1 MRRRLVVL
9 ALANTVMV
17 ALAFLVPLAV
27 LVRTLARDRALNA
40 AELEAQSLAPA
51 LSLTQE
57 PVALEVAVLATNAGA
72 AGRLVIILPDGSRVG
87 RPRSSL
93 EGRGDEETLA
103 LARRGRA
110 FSAAAPG
117 GAEVLV
123 PVALAQNRTAVVR
136 VYVPDA
142 VLSRGVVSAWTVE
155 GAVGVALVGL
165 AIVLADRMARSIVR
179 PVRALAGAAQRLGEG
194 ELTVRIQPEGPP
206 EIVQA
211 AVAFN
216 FLGHRVG
223 ELLATEREMVA
234 DLSHRLR
241 TPLTALRLDAEGV
254 ADPDDARRLAEDVDE
269 LQRAVDA
276 VIRQARRPVRTEMGP
291 LADPVA
297 VARARAEFWSPLAE
311 DQGRPWSLEVNGE
324 GTIVAVSV
332 EELEA
337 ALDALLGNVF
347 SHTPEG
353 TAFKLVVAPRPGGGA
368 CLAVEDEGPGLSG
381 DFVARGAS
389 GAGSTGLGLDI
400 ARRTAEAAGGSL
412 RIAAGPRGGARIEL
426 ELPAAS
432 PS

>member
-1 MRRRLVVL
+1 ML
-9 ALANTVMV
+9 AAANTVMV

-51 LSLTQE
+51 LSLTQD

-72 AGRLVIILPDGSRVG
+72 AGRLVIFLSDGTRVGKPVSAVAGRGSR
-87 RPRSSL
+87 
-93 EGRGDEETLA
+93 ENLA

-123 PVALAQNRTAVVR
+123 PVALTRSETAVVR
-136 VYVPDA
+136 VYVPNSL
-142 VLSRGVVSAWTVE
+142 LSRGVASAWAME
-155 GAVGVALVGL
+155 LGVGVALVGL
-165 AIVLADRMARSIVR
+165 AILLADRMARTIVR

-194 ELTVRIQPEGPP
+194 DLTVRIEPEGPP

-223 ELLATEREMVA
+223 QLLATERELVA

-254 ADPDDARRLAEDVDE
+254 ADPEDARRLSEDVDE
-269 LQRAVDA
+269 LERAVDA
-276 VIRQARRPVRTEMGP
+276 VIRQARRPVRSEVGP
-291 LADPVA
+291 MADPVA
-297 VARARAEFWSPLAE
+297 VARARVEFWAPLAE
-311 DQGRPWSLEVNGE
+311 DQGRRWALEVNGE

-347 SHTPEG
+347 IHTPEG
-353 TAFKLVVAPRPGGGA
+353 TAFRLMVEPRPGGGA
-368 CLAVEDEGPGLSG
+368 RLTVEDDGPGVSG
-381 DFVARGAS
+381 DLVARGAS
-389 GAGSTGLGLDI
+389 GAGSTGLGLAI

-412 RIAAGPRGGARIEL
+412 RIVTGARGGARIEL
-426 ELPAAS
+426 DLPPA
-432 PS
+432 PG

>member
-1 MRRRLVVL
+1 ML
-9 ALANTVMV
+9 AAANTVMV

-57 PVALEVAVLATNAGA
+57 PAALEVAVLATNAGA
-72 AGRLVIILPDGSRVG
+72 AGRLVIFLPDGTPVG
-87 RPRSSL
+87 KPQSTVAGRSS
-93 EGRGDEETLA
+93 EDSMA

-110 FSAAAPG
+110 FSAAIPG

-123 PVALAQNRTAVVR
+123 PVALAQSQTAVVR
-136 VYVPDA
+136 VYLPNS
-142 VLSRGVVSAWTVE
+142 LLRRGVASAWTME
-155 GAVGVALVGL
+155 LAVGVALVAL
-165 AIVLADRMARSIVR
+165 AILLADRMARSIVR
-179 PVRALAGAAQRLGEG
+179 PVRALAGAAQQLGEG
-194 ELTVRIQPEGPP
+194 DLTVRIEPEGPP

-216 FLGHRVG
+216 FLGRRVG

-254 ADPDDARRLAEDVDE
+254 ADPEDARRLSEDVDE
-269 LQRAVDA
+269 LERAVDA
-276 VIRQARRPVRTEMGP
+276 VIRQARRPVRSEIGP
-291 LADPVA
+291 LANPVA
-297 VARARAEFWSPLAE
+297 VARARAAFWAPLAE
-311 DQGRPWSLEVNGE
+311 DQGRRWALEVNGE

-332 EELEA
+332 DELEA

-347 SHTPEG
+347 VHTPEG
-353 TAFKLVVAPRPGGGA
+353 TAFRLLVTPRPGGGVR
-368 CLAVEDEGPGLSG
+368 LAVEDDGPGVSG
-381 DFVARGAS
+381 DLVARGAS

-412 RIAAGPRGGARIEL
+412 RIGSGPRGGARIEL
-426 ELPAAS
+426 DLPPA

>member
-9 ALANTVMV
+9 AAANTVMV

-57 PVALEVAVLATNAGA
+57 PAALEVAVLATNAGA
-72 AGRLVIILPDGSRVG
+72 AGRLVIFLPDGTRVG
-87 RPRSSL
+87 KPQSTVAGRSS
-93 EGRGDEETLA
+93 EDSMA

-110 FSAAAPG
+110 FSAAIPG

-123 PVALAQNRTAVVR
+123 PVALAQSQTAVVR
-136 VYVPDA
+136 VYLPNS
-142 VLSRGVVSAWTVE
+142 LLRRGVASAWTME
-155 GAVGVALVGL
+155 LAVGVALVAL
-165 AIVLADRMARSIVR
+165 AILLADRMARSIVR
-179 PVRALAGAAQRLGEG
+179 PVRALAGAAQQLGEG
-194 ELTVRIQPEGPP
+194 DLTVRIEPEGPP

-216 FLGHRVG
+216 FLGRRVG

-254 ADPDDARRLAEDVDE
+254 ADPEDARRLSEDVDE
-269 LQRAVDA
+269 LERAVDA
-276 VIRQARRPVRTEMGP
+276 VIRQARRPVRSEIGP
-291 LADPVA
+291 LANPVA
-297 VARARAEFWSPLAE
+297 VARARAAFWAPLAE
-311 DQGRPWSLEVNGE
+311 DQGRRWALEVNGE

-332 EELEA
+332 DELEA

-347 SHTPEG
+347 AHTPEG
-353 TAFKLVVAPRPGGGA
+353 TAFRLLVTPRPGGGVR
-368 CLAVEDEGPGLSG
+368 LAVEDDGPGVSG
-381 DFVARGAS
+381 DLVARGAS

-412 RIAAGPRGGARIEL
+412 RIGSGPRGGARIEL
-426 ELPAAS
+426 DLPPA

>member
-1 MRRRLVVL
+1 MRRRLVLL
-9 ALANTVMV
+9 AAANTVMV

-57 PVALEVAVLATNAGA
+57 PAALEVAVLATTAGSD
-72 AGRLVIILPDGSRVG
+72 GRLVIFLPDGTRVG
-87 RPRSSL
+87 KPRTAVA
-93 EGRGDEETLA
+93 GRASRESMA

-110 FSAAAPG
+110 FSAAVPG

-123 PVALAQNRTAVVR
+123 PVALAQSRTAVVR
-136 VYVPDA
+136 VYVPRS
-142 VLSRGVVSAWTVE
+142 LLRRGVASAWTME
-155 GAVGVALVGL
+155 LAVGVALVAL
-165 AIVLADRMARSIVR
+165 AVLLADRMARSIVR
-179 PVRALAGAAQRLGEG
+179 PVRGLAGAARRLGEG
-194 ELTVRIQPEGPP
+194 DLAVRIEPEGPP

-223 ELLATEREMVA
+223 ELLAAERELVA

-254 ADPDDARRLAEDVDE
+254 ADPEDARRLSEDVDE
-269 LQRAVDA
+269 LERAVDA
-276 VIRQARRPVRTEMGP
+276 VIRQARRPVRSEIGP

-297 VARARAEFWSPLAE
+297 VARARVEFWAPLAE
-311 DQGRPWSLEVNGE
+311 DQGRSWALEVDGE
-324 GTIVAVSV
+324 GTIVAVAV

-347 SHTPEG
+347 AHTPEG
-353 TAFKLVVAPRPGGGA
+353 TAFRVMVTPWPGGGTR
-368 CLAVEDEGPGLSG
+368 LAVEDDGPGVSG
-381 DFVARGAS
+381 DLVARGAS

-412 RIAAGPRGGARIEL
+412 QIAAGPRGGARIEL
-426 ELPAAS
+426 HLPAARA
-432 PS
+432 

>member
-1 MRRRLVVL
+1 MRRRLVLL
-9 ALANTVMV
+9 AVANTVMV

-51 LSLTQE
+51 LSLTQD
-57 PVALEVAVLATNAGA
+57 PAALEVAVLASTAGA
-72 AGRLVIILPDGSRVG
+72 AGRLVIFLPDATRVG
-87 RPRSSL
+87 KPQSAAA
-93 EGRGDEETLA
+93 GRISDASLA

-110 FSAAAPG
+110 FSAAVPG

-123 PVALAQNRTAVVR
+123 PVALAQSRTAVVR
-136 VYVPDA
+136 AYVPNS
-142 VLSRGVVSAWTVE
+142 LLRRGVASAWAME
-155 GAVGVALVGL
+155 LAVGVALIGL
-165 AIVLADRMARSIVR
+165 AVLLADRMARSIVR

-194 ELTVRIQPEGPP
+194 DLTVRIDPEGPP
-206 EIVQA
+206 EIAQA

-223 ELLATEREMVA
+223 ELLATERELVA

-241 TPLTALRLDAEGV
+241 TPLTALRLDAEGI
-254 ADPDDARRLAEDVDE
+254 ADPEDARRLSEDVEE
-269 LQRAVDA
+269 LERAVDA
-276 VIRQARRPVRTEMGP
+276 VIRQARRPVRTDIGP

-297 VARARAEFWSPLAE
+297 VARARAEFWAPLAE
-311 DQGRPWSLEVNGE
+311 DQGRRWALEVNGE

-347 SHTPEG
+347 LHTPEG
-353 TAFKLVVAPRPGGGA
+353 TAFRLLVTRRPGGGA
-368 CLAVEDEGPGLSG
+368 RLAVEDDGPGVSE
-381 DFVARGAS
+381 DQVARGAS
-389 GAGSTGLGLDI
+389 SAGSTGLGLDI

-412 RIAAGPRGGARIEL
+412 RITTSARGGARIEL
-426 ELPAAS
+426 DLPPA
-432 PS
+432 PG